1 MSTTG
6 SSKQRSL
13 IIILIILGCLLVTFF
28 GLRAFHAFKKFNGHR
43 PPPPASAEIETDVEL
58 IRDWMTIPFI
68 ARTYW
73 VPEKEIFD
81 ALGISPKDNREKSL
95 KEINEE
101 YFPKQDGL
109 AIELVKTA
117 VLAHQPPLTVVPP
130 QTAVPPL
137 TPVPPASP

>member
-6 SSKQRSL
+6 STKQRSL
-13 IIILIILGCLLVTFF
+13 IIILIILGCLLVAFF

-81 ALGISPKDNREKSL
+81 ALGISPKGNREKSL

-109 AIELVKTA
+109 AIVLVKTA
-117 VLAHQPPLTVVPP
+117 VLAHQPPLTVAPP

-137 TPVPPASP
+137 TPVPPVSP